1 MSFPVVTLEAIPTH
15 GLSVE
20 VRSWALDACGEG
32 LGGSARSVDGQLEV
46 TRVGPDIRIEG
57 EIRGAA
63 LVACDR
69 CGELLDLEVA
79 ADVSCLYLAPRPADQ
94 EEPETDT
101 DELGEYD
108 GVSMDLAHVVR
119 ECLALERPI
128 RMYCADLVPGLV
140 TGLVDPSARDDVD
153 IACLARFTARAGK
166 TPAEIDPRLAALKG
180 FKPPR

>member
-1 MSFPVVTLEAIPTH
+1 MSFPVVTLESIPSH

-20 VRSWALDACGEG
+20 VRSWALVACGEG

-57 EIRGAA
+57 EVRGAA

-69 CGELLDLEVA
+69 CGELLDLEIA
-79 ADVSCLYLAPRPADQ
+79 TDVSCLYLAPRPADQ
-94 EEPETDT
+94 EEPTSDT
-101 DELGEYD
+101 DEVGEYD

-119 ECLALERPI
+119 ESLALERPL
-128 RMYCADLVPGLV
+128 RLYCADLA
-140 TGLVDPSARDDVD
+140 DPPARDQVD
-153 IACLARFTARAGK
+153 TACLARFKARAG
-166 TPAEIDPRLAALKG
+166 TPTPEIDPRLAALQG